1 MSTTTETTNLPNESL
16 TERHLPTTPDIPNV
30 CQPGDKECIARLV
43 QAFSDCD

>member
-1 MSTTTETTNLPNESL
+1 MSDTKVLDTSKETLAEQ
-16 TERHLPTTPDIPNV
+16 HLPTTTHIPNI